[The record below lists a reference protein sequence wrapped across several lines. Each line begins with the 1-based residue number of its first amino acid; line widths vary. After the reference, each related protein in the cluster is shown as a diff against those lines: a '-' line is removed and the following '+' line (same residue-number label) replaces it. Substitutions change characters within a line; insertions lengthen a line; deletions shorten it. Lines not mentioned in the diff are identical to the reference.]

1 MGLLPFSKGVGVYNN
16 NIGSKLK
23 YLIAYGTKVLYKR
36 TDAEGKGKQDMG
48 KTESRLPSKDGKH
61 KLHVVFWKPEQPVR
75 GVVQISHGMI
85 EMIERYDD
93 FARYLNDNGFA
104 VIGNDHLGH
113 GQTAGGDEDFGYFC
127 RKNMSATVVADL
139 HRVTRYAKKHYSEVP
154 YFLLGHSMGSFM
166 ARRYIMTYGNELT
179 GAVII
184 GTGSQSALTLIYG
197 NALAALIRY
206 TKGDRYRS
214 KLLEWS
220 AFHHYLDRIKN
231 PRSENDWVTRDEKIV
246 DLYREN
252 KYCNFKF
259 TVNGYRTL
267 FEVLTFIQNDQ
278 NIENIPR
285 ELPLLFLAGGMD
297 PVGNYGKA
305 VNEICCEYKKKG
317 INDVS
322 MKLYPD
328 DRHEILNELDREQVY
343 GDILRWLENH
353 L

>member
-1 MGLLPFSKGVGVYNN
+1 
-16 NIGSKLK
+16 
-23 YLIAYGTKVLYKR
+23 
-36 TDAEGKGKQDMG
+36 MG
-48 KTESRLPSKDGKH
+48 KIEFKLPSRDGIH
-61 KLHVVFWKPEQPVR
+61 KLHVVFWKPEQEVR

-85 EMIERYDD
+85 EMIERYDA
-93 FARYLNDNGFA
+93 FAHYLNHNGFA

-113 GQTAGGDEDFGYFC
+113 GLTAGRDEDLGYFC

-139 HRVTRYAKKHYSEVP
+139 HRVTRYAKKHYSDVP

-179 GAVII
+179 GAIII
-184 GTGSQSALTLIYG
+184 GTGRQSTLTLVAG
-197 NALAALIRY
+197 KALSAFIRF
-206 TKGDRYRS
+206 TRGDRYHSELIERI
-214 KLLEWS
+214 
-220 AFHHYLDRIKN
+220 AFHNYLSHIKN
-231 PRSENDWVTRDEKIV
+231 PRTESDWITRDEKIV
-246 DLYREN
+246 DLYCEN

-267 FEVLTFIQNDQ
+267 FEVLTFIQKDY

-297 PVGNYGKA
+297 PVGNYGKS

-328 DRHEILNELDREQVY
+328 DRHEILNELDKEQVY
-343 GDILRWLENH
+343 SDILRWLENH

>member
-1 MGLLPFSKGVGVYNN
+1 
-16 NIGSKLK
+16 
-23 YLIAYGTKVLYKR
+23 
-36 TDAEGKGKQDMG
+36 MG
-48 KTESRLPSKDGKH
+48 KIEFKLPSKDGIH
-61 KLHVVFWKPEQPVR
+61 KLHVVFWKPDKETR
-75 GVVQISHGMI
+75 GVIQISHGMI
-85 EMIERYDD
+85 EMIERYDE

-113 GQTAGGDEDFGYFC
+113 GLTAGRREDFGYFC
-127 RKNMSATVVADL
+127 RKNMSATVVSDL
-139 HRVTRYAKKHYSEVP
+139 HRVTRYAKKHYSNVP

-166 ARRYIMTYGNELT
+166 VRRYIMTYGNELT
-179 GAVII
+179 GAIII
-184 GTGSQSALTLIYG
+184 GTGRQGAFTLISG
-197 NALAALIRY
+197 KALAAFIRLA
-206 TKGDRYRS
+206 KGDRHRS
-214 KLLEWS
+214 KLLEWC
-220 AFHHYLDRIKN
+220 AFHDYLERIKS
-231 PRSENDWVTRDEKIV
+231 PRTESDWITRNEKIV
-246 DLYREN
+246 DWYREN

-267 FEVLTFIQNDQ
+267 FEVLTFIQKDQ

-317 INDVS
+317 INDVR

-328 DRHEILNELDREQVY
+328 DRHEILNELDKEQVY
-343 GDILRWLENH
+343 SDILRWLENH

>member
-1 MGLLPFSKGVGVYNN
+1 
-16 NIGSKLK
+16 
-23 YLIAYGTKVLYKR
+23 
-36 TDAEGKGKQDMG
+36 MG
-48 KTESRLPSKDGKH
+48 KIEFKLPSRDGIH
-61 KLHVVFWKPEQPVR
+61 KLHVVFWKPEQEVR

-85 EMIERYDD
+85 EMIERYDA
-93 FARYLNDNGFA
+93 FAHYLNDNGFA

-113 GQTAGGDEDFGYFC
+113 GLTAGRDEDLGYFC
-127 RKNMSATVVADL
+127 RKNMSATVVSDL
-139 HRVTRYAKKHYSEVP
+139 HRVTRYAKKHYSDVP

-179 GAVII
+179 GAILV
-184 GTGSQSALTLIYG
+184 GTGKQSTLTLVAG
-197 NALAALIRY
+197 KALSEFIRF
-206 TKGDRYRS
+206 TRGDRYHS
-214 KLLEWS
+214 KLIERL
-220 AFHHYLDRIKN
+220 AFHNYLSHIKN
-231 PRSENDWVTRDEKIV
+231 PRTESDWITRDEKIV
-246 DLYREN
+246 DLYCEN

-267 FEVLTFIQNDQ
+267 FEVLTFIQKDY

-297 PVGNYGKA
+297 PVGNYGKS

>member
-1 MGLLPFSKGVGVYNN
+1 M
-16 NIGSKLK
+16 
-23 YLIAYGTKVLYKR
+23 R
-36 TDAEGKGKQDMG
+36 
-48 KTESRLPSKDGKH
+48 KTEFKLPSRDGIH
-61 KLHVVFWKPEQPVR
+61 KLHVVFWKPEGKVR
-75 GVVQISHGMI
+75 GVLQISHGMI
-85 EMIERYDD
+85 EMIERYDE

-113 GQTAGGDEDFGYFC
+113 GFTAGRDEDLGYFC
-127 RKNMSATVVADL
+127 RKNMSATVVSDL
-139 HRVTRYAKKHYSEVP
+139 YRVTRYAKKHYSDVP

-179 GAVII
+179 GAIII
-184 GTGSQSALTLIYG
+184 GTGSKGTLTLITG
-197 NALAALIRY
+197 KALSALLRLV
-206 TKGDRYRS
+206 KGDRYRS
-214 KLLEWS
+214 KIIEKC
-220 AFHHYLDRIKN
+220 AFHNYLDHIKN
-231 PRSENDWVTRDEKIV
+231 PRTESDWLTRDEKIV
-246 DLYREN
+246 DLYRKN
-252 KYCNFKF
+252 RYCNFKF

-267 FEVLTFIQNDQ
+267 FEVFTFIQKDQ

-343 GDILRWLENH
+343 SDILRWLDKKSDNFIDNIIRD
-353 L
+353 

>member
-1 MGLLPFSKGVGVYNN
+1 
-16 NIGSKLK
+16 
-23 YLIAYGTKVLYKR
+23 
-36 TDAEGKGKQDMG
+36 MG
-48 KTESRLPSKDGKH
+48 KIEMKLPSKDGIH
-61 KLHVVFWKPEQPVR
+61 RLHAVFWKPDGEVR

-85 EMIERYDD
+85 EMIERYDG

-113 GQTAGGDEDFGYFC
+113 GLTAGRDEDFGYFC
-127 RKNMSATVVADL
+127 RKNMSATVVSDL

-184 GTGSQSALTLIYG
+184 GTGSKSALTLAAG
-197 NALAALIRY
+197 KALSALVRL
-206 TKGDRYRS
+206 TKGDRYHSRI
-214 KLLEWS
+214 LERC
-220 AFHHYLDRIKN
+220 AFHNYLSRVKN
-231 PRSENDWVTRDEKIV
+231 PRTESDWITRDEQAV
-246 DLYREN
+246 EQYRKN

-267 FEVLTFIQNDQ
+267 FEVLTFIQKDR

-297 PVGNYGKA
+297 PVGDYGKA
-305 VNEICCEYKKKG
+305 VNEICREYKKKG

-328 DRHEILNELDREQVY
+328 DRHEVLNELDKEQVY
-343 GDILRWLENH
+343 RDILRWLENH

>member
-1 MGLLPFSKGVGVYNN
+1 M
-16 NIGSKLK
+16 
-23 YLIAYGTKVLYKR
+23 KR
-36 TDAEGKGKQDMG
+36 GRQDMA
-48 KTESRLPSKDGKH
+48 KIELKLPSRDGIH
-61 KLHVVFWKPEQPVR
+61 RLHVVFWKPDKEVR

-85 EMIERYDD
+85 EMIERYDE
-93 FARYLNDNGFA
+93 FAHYLNDNGFA

-113 GQTAGGDEDFGYFC
+113 GLTAGRDEDFGYFC
-127 RKNMSATVVADL
+127 RKNMSATVVSDL
-139 HRVTRYAKKHYSEVP
+139 HRVTRYAKKHYDDSVP

-184 GTGSQSALTLIYG
+184 GTGSKSVFTLAAGKALSALVR
-197 NALAALIRY
+197 LA
-206 TKGDRYRS
+206 KGDRYHS
-214 KLLEWS
+214 KLIEQC
-220 AFHHYLDRIKN
+220 AFHNYLERIQN
-231 PRSENDWVTRDEKIV
+231 PRTESDWITRDEAIV
-246 DLYREN
+246 DQYREN
-252 KYCNFKF
+252 KYCRFQF

-267 FEVLTFIQNDQ
+267 FEVLSFIQKEQ

-297 PVGNYGKA
+297 PVGDYGKA
-305 VNEICCEYKKKG
+305 VNEICREYKKKG

-328 DRHEILNELDREQVY
+328 DRHEILNELDRERVY
-343 GDILRWLENH
+343 SDILRWLENH